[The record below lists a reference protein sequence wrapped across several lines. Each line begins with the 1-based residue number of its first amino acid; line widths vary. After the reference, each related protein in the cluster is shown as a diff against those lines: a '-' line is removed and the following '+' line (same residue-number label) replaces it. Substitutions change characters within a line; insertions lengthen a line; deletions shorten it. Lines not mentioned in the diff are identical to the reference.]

1 MQNKICKIK
10 YAKLIRKIKY
20 AKLIRKIKY
29 AKLIR
34 KIKYAKSIRKI
45 NNKITNCL
53 ERFSIEY
60 RKTKTN

>member
-1 MQNKICKIK
+1 MCKIKYAKLNLQNKICKIK

-20 AKLIRKIKY
+20 AKLIRKI
-29 AKLIR
+29 
-34 KIKYAKSIRKI
+34 
-45 NNKITNCL
+45 NNKKITNCL